1 MKKPDKIYN
10 LTIVYN
16 EDSDNIEYIEETIE
30 VDNSNAPKPASVL
43 LDMSDYWDKET
54 IKLMKESYFLAEA

>member
-16 EDSDNIEYIEETIE
+16 EDSDNIEYIEESIE
-30 VDNSNAPKPASVL
+30 IDNSNAPKPASVL
-43 LDMSDYWDKET
+43 LDMSDYWDKEP